1 MRGFLDRF
9 YVASGVLGAVSIGF
23 IALLVL
29 AQIVGRLL
37 EISVPGA
44 DDFTAWLMAA
54 VAFFSLAHTFRHGA
68 HIRIG
73 LLLDNVRGGWRKG
86 IEIFCL
92 AVALAISV
100 AFAYAAFD
108 LVYDSWRYNEVG
120 QGLVSVALWIPQLP
134 MALGALV
141 LAIAILDDLAE
152 VLAGRI
158 PSYRRMQDSSGPPS
172 E

>member
-1 MRGFLDRF
+1 MRGFLDRL

-29 AQIVGRLL
+29 AQIGGRLL

-73 LLLDNVRGGWRKG
+73 LLLDHVRGNWKKG
-86 IEIFCL
+86 IELFCL
-92 AVALAISV
+92 AVALAISA
-100 AFAYAAFD
+100 AFTYAAFN
-108 LVYDSWRYNEVG
+108 LVYDSWRFNEVG
-120 QGLVSVALWIPQLP
+120 QGLVSIALWIPQLP

-141 LAIAILDDLAE
+141 LTIAILDDLAE
-152 VLAGRI
+152 MLAGRT
-158 PSYRRMQDSSGPPS
+158 PAYRRTQDSSGPSS